1 MDAVGRKNNTN
12 ALRGGCRLKSLSGRP
27 KGCKECGKL
36 FVPQRPFQVWC
47 SPDCAVKLVKR
58 IRAKEKKNELKQ
70 KREAIKTRAEWLK
83 EAQTAFNTWIRER
96 DHDKPCI
103 SCGRHH
109 DGQYHAGHYR
119 SVGACPA
126 LRFNP
131 ANVHKQCRPCNE
143 MLSGNII
150 KYRKRLI
157 KKIGVNLVE
166 WLEQDH
172 QPNKYTIDEIKEI
185 KRKYARMA
193 RELKKQREST

>member
-1 MDAVGRKNNTN
+1 M
-12 ALRGGCRLKSLSGRP
+12 KSISGRP
-27 KGCKECGKL
+27 KKCKWCGGL
-36 FVPQRPFQVWC
+36 FVPARTFQTWC
-47 SPDCAVKLVKR
+47 GPDCAVHIAKASR
-58 IRAKEKKNELKQ
+58 QKEKRAELKQ
-70 KREAIKTRAEWLK
+70 KRAALKTRADWLR
-83 EAQTAFNTWIRER
+83 EAQTSFNAWIRER
-96 DHDKPCI
+96 DHDRPCI

-143 MLSGNII
+143 MLSGNIV
-150 KYRKRLI
+150 KYRIGLI

-172 QPNKYTIDEIKEI
+172 QPNKYAIDEIIEI
-185 KRKYARMA
+185 KRRYSKLA
-193 RELKKQREST
+193 RELKKAREQAHD